1 MGELQL
7 DPIPSILIESVRDI
21 GYSFESAIAD
31 IIDNSITAGAKH
43 IQIMVR
49 SESDPAIAVIDDG
62 DGLSRDQLIAAMR
75 MGSTDPREQRSL
87 GDLGRFGLG
96 MKTASFSQCRK
107 LTVYSS
113 QSGVAN
119 AFTWD
124 LDYVV
129 GTNSWSVIEQTN
141 FQEMPFYSLFPR
153 TGTVV
158 LWEKIDRLGQQ
169 SSEGK
174 NVASSFERLAADA
187 EEHIALVFHRF
198 LAGEPSC
205 QKIEIALNDR
215 QIEPLD
221 PFNKKHSATIPGPE
235 EPLPGGVVIQA
246 YTLPHR
252 KKYSSQS
259 EYEKYGLRGGYQKNQ
274 GIYLYRAKRLIIH
287 GTWFNL
293 AKKTAVTQLCRV
305 RIDIDNTKDED
316 WKIDI
321 KKVSAQLPEEAR
333 ATIRRLLSRFSSP
346 SKGVYKRMGAKQTT
360 SAFYPTWE
368 IIKDSGLT
376 RYAINRSHPTLLEL
390 QDLLDEDQTRKLS
403 NALDVIESGF
413 PLDSL
418 FVELTNSPEAVATP
432 VISDISFAETVRDF
446 FAYLKGQGVE
456 EQTIIDQMRSTPIFS
471 NRWDEVLKVLDIKE
485 S

>member
-7 DPIPSILIESVRDI
+7 DPIPSVLIESMRDI

-43 IQIMVR
+43 IQIEVR
-49 SESDPAIAVIDDG
+49 SEGNPAVAIIDDG

-75 MGSTDPREQRSL
+75 MGSSDPREQRSL

-96 MKTASFSQCRK
+96 MKTASFSQCRR

-129 GTNSWSVIEQTN
+129 ETNSWSVIEQTN
-141 FQEMPFYSLFPR
+141 FQEVNFYDIFPS

-169 SSEGK
+169 SSSGK
-174 NVASSFERLAADA
+174 KVTSSFERLVSDA

-205 QKIEIALNDR
+205 SKVDITLNGR

-221 PFNKKHSATIPGPE
+221 PFNKKHSATILGPE
-235 EPLPGGVVIQA
+235 ELLPGGVVMQA

-252 KKYSSQS
+252 KKYSSQK
-259 EYEKYGLRGGYQKNQ
+259 EYEKYGLRGGYQRNQ

-293 AKKTAVTQLCRV
+293 AQKTAITQLCRV
-305 RIDIDNTKDED
+305 RIDIDNTNDED

-333 ATIRRLLSRFSSP
+333 ATIRRLLSRQI
-346 SKGVYKRMGAKQTT
+346 GRAHV
-360 SAFYPTWE
+360 
-368 IIKDSGLT
+368 
-376 RYAINRSHPTLLEL
+376 
-390 QDLLDEDQTRKLS
+390 
-403 NALDVIESGF
+403 
-413 PLDSL
+413 
-418 FVELTNSPEAVATP
+418 
-432 VISDISFAETVRDF
+432 
-446 FAYLKGQGVE
+446 
-456 EQTIIDQMRSTPIFS
+456 
-471 NRWDEVLKVLDIKE
+471 
-485 S
+485 

>member
-7 DPIPSILIESVRDI
+7 DPIPSVLIESMRDI

-43 IQIMVR
+43 IQIEVR
-49 SESDPAIAVIDDG
+49 SEVNPVVAIIDDG
-62 DGLSRDQLIAAMR
+62 YGLSRDQLIAAMR

-96 MKTASFSQCRK
+96 MKTASFSQCRR

-129 GTNSWSVIEQTN
+129 KMNSWSVIEQTKFHELN
-141 FQEMPFYSLFPR
+141 FYQAFPS

-169 SSEGK
+169 SSSGK
-174 NVASSFERLAADA
+174 NPTSSFERLVSDA
-187 EEHIALVFHRF
+187 EKHIALVFHRF

-205 QKIEIALNDR
+205 PKVDITLNGR

-221 PFNKKHSATIPGPE
+221 PFNKKHSATILGPE
-235 EPLPGGVVIQA
+235 ELLPGGVVMQA

-252 KKYSSQS
+252 KKYSSQK
-259 EYEKYGLRGGYQKNQ
+259 EYEKYGLRGGYQRNQ

-293 AKKTAVTQLCRV
+293 AQKTAITQLCRV
-305 RIDIDNTKDED
+305 RIDIDNTNDED

-333 ATIRRLLSRFSSP
+333 ATIRRLLTRLSSP

-360 SAFYPTWE
+360 SAAYPTWE
-368 IIKDSGLT
+368 IIRDSGLT

-390 QDLLDEDQTRKLS
+390 QVLLNEDQTRKLS
-403 NALDVIESGF
+403 HTLDVIESGF

-418 FVELTNSPEAVATP
+418 FVELTNNPETVATP
-432 VISDISFAETVRDF
+432 VIDDISFTEIVREF
-446 FAYLKGQGVE
+446 FAYLKGQGIE
-456 EQTIIDQMRSTPIFS
+456 EQTIIHQMRSTPVFS
-471 NRWDEVLKVLDIKE
+471 NSWEKVLRILGIKE

>member
-1 MGELQL
+1 MSKLQL
-7 DPIPSILIESVRDI
+7 DPIPSILIESMRDI

-43 IQIMVR
+43 IQIEVR
-49 SESDPAIAVIDDG
+49 SEGNPAVAIIDDG

-96 MKTASFSQCRK
+96 MKTASFSQCRR

-129 GTNSWSVIEQTN
+129 ETNSWSVIEQTN
-141 FQEMPFYSLFPR
+141 FQEVNFYNIFPS

-169 SSEGK
+169 SSSRK
-174 NVASSFERLAADA
+174 KVTSSFERLVSDA

-205 QKIEIALNDR
+205 PKVNITLNGR

-221 PFNKKHSATIPGPE
+221 PFNKRHSATILGPE
-235 EPLPGGVVIQA
+235 ELLPGGVVMQA

-252 KKYSSQS
+252 KKYSSQK
-259 EYEKYGLRGGYQKNQ
+259 EYEKYGLRGGYQRNQ

-293 AKKTAVTQLCRV
+293 AQKTAVTQLCRV
-305 RIDIDNTKDED
+305 RIDIENTNDED

-321 KKVSAQLPEEAR
+321 RKVSAQLPEEAR
-333 ATIRRLLSRFSSP
+333 ATIRRLLNRLSSP

-360 SAFYPTWE
+360 SASYPTWE

-376 RYAINRSHPTLLEL
+376 RYAINRFHPTLLEL
-390 QDLLDEDQTRKLS
+390 QDLLNEDQARKLS
-403 NALDVIESGF
+403 HALNVIESGF

-418 FVELTNSPEAVATP
+418 FVELTNNPETVATP
-432 VISDISFAETVRDF
+432 VINDISYAEIVREF
-446 FAYLKGQGVE
+446 FAYLKGQGIE

-471 NRWDEVLKVLDIKE
+471 NSWDKVLRILAINE

>member
-1 MGELQL
+1 MSELQL
-7 DPIPSILIESVRDI
+7 DPIPSILIESMRDI

-31 IIDNSITAGAKH
+31 IIDNSITAGAQH
-43 IQIMVR
+43 IQILVK
-49 SESDPAIAVIDDG
+49 SEGDPAIAVMDDG
-62 DGLSRDQLIAAMR
+62 DGLSRTQLIAAMR
-75 MGSTDPREQRSL
+75 MGSADPREQRSM

-113 QSGVAN
+113 QAGDAS

-129 GTNSWSVIEQTN
+129 KTNTWSVIEQ
-141 FQEMPFYSLFPR
+141 FDFHEMPFNSVYPD

-158 LWEKIDRLGQQ
+158 LWEKIDRLGQLA
-169 SSEGK
+169 SGGK
-174 NVASSFERLAADA
+174 NAVASFERLVADA

-198 LAGEPSC
+198 LAGEPGC
-205 QKIEIALNDR
+205 QKIEISLNGR
-215 QIEPLD
+215 QIEALD
-221 PFNKKHSATIPGPE
+221 PFNRKHSATIPGPE

-246 YTLPHR
+246 FTLPHR

-287 GTWFNL
+287 GNWFNL

-368 IIKDSGLT
+368 IIKDSGMT

-390 QDLLDEDQTRKLS
+390 RDMLDEDQTRKLF

-418 FVELTNSPEAVATP
+418 FVEITNDPESVTTP
-432 VISDISFAETVRDF
+432 VISDNSFAETVRGF
-446 FAYLKGQGVE
+446 FAYLKGEGVE
-456 EQTIIDQMRSTPIFS
+456 EQTIVDQMRSTPIFS
-471 NRWDEVLKVLDIKE
+471 NRWDEVLKVLNITE